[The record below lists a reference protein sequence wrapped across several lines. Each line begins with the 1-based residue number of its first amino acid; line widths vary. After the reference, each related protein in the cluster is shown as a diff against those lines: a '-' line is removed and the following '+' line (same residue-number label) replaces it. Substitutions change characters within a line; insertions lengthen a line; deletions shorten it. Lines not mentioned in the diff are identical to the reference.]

1 MTPSYNPRAMHAYD
15 LAQEVRKYHPNVTA
29 VDSLEEAV
37 EVGKLLCGKDDVLL
51 AFGSLSF
58 QGKLISMFQK
68 GKQQKGN

>member
-1 MTPSYNPRAMHAYD
+1 MVECEGEDYVASYLSCVEGSVEAPKLYGM
-15 LAQEVRKYHPNVTA
+15 VSV
-29 VDSLEEAV
+29 EEAV